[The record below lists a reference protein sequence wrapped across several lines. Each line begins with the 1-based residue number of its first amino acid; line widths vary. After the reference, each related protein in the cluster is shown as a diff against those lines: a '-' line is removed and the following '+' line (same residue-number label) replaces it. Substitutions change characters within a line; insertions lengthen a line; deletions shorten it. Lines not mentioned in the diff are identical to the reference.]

1 MRLLN
6 TSTVQVEEFGL
17 ETLPRYAILSHRWGN
32 EEVTLQDLESG
43 QAAEKVGF
51 EKVLRFCYRA
61 KNDGFTYAWIDTCCI
76 DKASS
81 AELSEAINSMYQWY
95 FDADRC
101 YAYLADVPSLKATFQ
116 ESEWFERGFTLQELL
131 APAEVYFLDDQWNDI
146 GTKTSLRNAVSL
158 RTGIPSDMLSGIA
171 DIDTASVAQR
181 MSWAASR
188 KTTRLE
194 DRAYCLMGIFG
205 VNMPLIYGEGE
216 RAFTR
221 LQEEIMKISDDQ
233 SIFAW
238 ESSDTRTG
246 LLATSPAAFASSK
259 NIVPLKRPDTPSS
272 QLTVT
277 SRGIYLDIQ
286 FIATSPR
293 RVGLAV
299 LHCVEDDGTP
309 KQIGIYVKDL
319 FWTMQSF
326 ERVLSQS
333 LERIHPGTLD
343 SPGIE
348 DRVSQ
353 RRVCVQTKRISTTRN
368 LGANR
373 QANGIHDYE
382 DCSGLALSHTYSMV
396 AALHNAVAEG
406 EDGVV
411 WLLLSRRSIDVNYVD
426 ALGRTPLRTAV
437 ELGHETIVMMLLQSD
452 GIYIRDE
459 SQQNLLS
466 VAVSAGHEGV
476 AKLLLEQG
484 VEIDVQDETGRTPLW
499 IAAQTGRR
507 ELALRL
513 LNRGAAKDRRDKNQ
527 RTPLWAAADSGEG
540 DTVNLLLEYRAAIN
554 YRDEFGQTAL
564 AAACSKGH
572 ADVVM
577 LLLFYSADVNLTD
590 IRGRSPLWTATANGD
605 EAVVRMLL
613 QTGKAELKTASD
625 GWTPLWLA
633 VRDGLEGLV
642 ELLVS
647 HGASTQS
654 IFPLDH
660 EMGKSLLWK
669 AVRCGHA
676 ESARLLLDTGKM
688 SPDTRSDKMTPLSLA
703 ASNNDRRLVELLLHH
718 GADARAKDSHG
729 RTPISRAADA
739 GYDEL
744 VKIME
749 ESRPTAGDGRL
760 RALFRAARDKG

>member
-1 MRLLN
+1 
-6 TSTVQVEEFGL
+6 
-17 ETLPRYAILSHRWGN
+17 
-32 EEVTLQDLESG
+32 
-43 QAAEKVGF
+43 
-51 EKVLRFCYRA
+51 
-61 KNDGFTYAWIDTCCI
+61 
-76 DKASS
+76 
-81 AELSEAINSMYQWY
+81 
-95 FDADRC
+95 
-101 YAYLADVPSLKATFQ
+101 
-116 ESEWFERGFTLQELL
+116 
-131 APAEVYFLDDQWNDI
+131 
-146 GTKTSLRNAVSL
+146 
-158 RTGIPSDMLSGIA
+158 
-171 DIDTASVAQR
+171 
-181 MSWAASR
+181 
-188 KTTRLE
+188 
-194 DRAYCLMGIFG
+194 
-205 VNMPLIYGEGE
+205 MPLIYGEGE

-238 ESSDTRTG
+238 ESSDTRAG

-259 NIVPLKRPDTPSS
+259 SIVPLKRPDTPSS

-299 LHCVEDDGTP
+299 LHCVEDDGTR

-333 LERIHPGTLD
+333 LERIRPETLD

-348 DRVSQ
+348 DRVAQ

-382 DCSGLALSHTYSMV
+382 DCSGLALSHTYSMI

-437 ELGHETIVMMLLQSD
+437 ELGHETIVMMLLQRD
-452 GIYIRDE
+452 GIDIRDE

-484 VEIDVQDETGRTPLW
+484 VEIDVQDATGRTPLW
-499 IAAQTGRR
+499 VASQTGRR

-577 LLLFYSADVNLTD
+577 LLLFYSADVNLVD
-590 IRGRSPLWTATANGD
+590 IRHRTPLWTATANGD
-605 EAVVRMLL
+605 ETVVRMLL
-613 QTGKAELKTASD
+613 QTGKAELNTISD
-625 GWTPLWLA
+625 AWAPLWLA
-633 VRDGLEGLV
+633 VRDGHEGLV
-642 ELLVS
+642 KLLVS
-647 HGASTQS
+647 HGANTQS

-676 ESARLLLDTGKM
+676 ESARLLLDTGKIN
-688 SPDTRSDKMTPLSLA
+688 PDTRSDKMTPLSLA

-718 GADARAKDSHG
+718 GADVRAKDSHG

-744 VKIME
+744 VKLME